1 MPSDDSKKTPN
12 ARSKR
17 KSDDLTSIPGI
28 DEPLRKWL
36 NTSIGVYTYNDLAN
50 ISVKKLSDAAR
61 RDSRVLPVNII
72 RSMIANAKAQI
83 TRQPENDAKKNVKTD
98 ISEYQHK
105 EWNEVATIV
114 IYVEE
119 NTLISNV
126 IKSNDQRYRTLVHH
140 IESGSEQNW
149 PGLDVKNVCEWLN
162 SQLDDLARTIKILP
176 VKTDQLCNDGPLID
190 QIDAYIINKLTDQD
204 EIQSVGGIDSRPSMI
219 RAHEKHVIMLR
230 FKFSAAGNGYDSI
243 QRYLSE
249 FIVEQQYVNTINN
262 SVIKNS
268 CNLSEIEHETPTEWI
283 AVLPIITS
291 TIGVYVLNLQLSYSV
306 TKKIYKK
313 LNLGLLHIV

>member
-1 MPSDDSKKTPN
+1 MSSDDSKKTTS

-17 KSDDLTSIPGI
+17 KGDDLTSIPGI

-72 RSMIANAKAQI
+72 RSMIANAKGQI
-83 TRQPENDAKKNVKTD
+83 TRQPENDAKSNVNTD
-98 ISEYQHK
+98 ISEHQHK

-119 NTLISNV
+119 NTRVSNV
-126 IKSNDQRYRTLVHH
+126 IKSDDQKYRTLVHH
-140 IESGSEQNW
+140 IESGSEQSW

-162 SQLDDLARTIKILP
+162 SQLDGLARTMKILP
-176 VKTDQLCNDGPLID
+176 VKTDQLCNDGPIID
-190 QIDAYIINKLTDQD
+190 QIDAYIIKKSTDQT
-204 EIQSVGGIDSRPSMI
+204 EIQSIGGIDSRPSMI
-219 RAHEKHVIMLR
+219 RALEKYLIKLH
-230 FKFSAAGNGYDSI
+230 FKFNAAGNSYDSI

-249 FIVEQQYVNTINN
+249 LIVEQQYVNTINN
-262 SVIKNS
+262 AVIKNS
-268 CNLSEIEHETPTEWI
+268 SNLAEIEHETLTNWI

-291 TIGVYVLNLQLSYSV
+291 ANGVYLLNLQLLHSV
-306 TKKIYKK
+306 TKKQCKK
-313 LNLGLLHIV
+313 LNLGLLHII